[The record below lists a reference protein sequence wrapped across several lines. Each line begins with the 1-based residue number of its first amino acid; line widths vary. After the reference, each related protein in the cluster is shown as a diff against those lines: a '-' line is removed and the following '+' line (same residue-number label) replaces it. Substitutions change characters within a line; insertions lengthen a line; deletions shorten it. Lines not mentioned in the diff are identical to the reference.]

1 MEQALLTDLRKQ
13 AEQAIAVALERVLP
27 EQRDIDWQSALT
39 GDIGLDSV
47 QIMNLVMEIE
57 DELDLSVPVEVL
69 AEIRTLEELAE
80 RLCQLQEERS

>member
-1 MEQALLTDLRKQ
+1 MTDLRKQ

-80 RLCQLQEERS
+80 RLCQLQEERL